1 MNASSEATWMKAART
16 GPRSPNAAKP
26 TPTPSTSSVPAKLAM
41 IIRRERRATFNVSTN
56 LSRSFPSRTTSP
68 LSIIIAMRRDH
79 RPYDEA
85 IFLRAREVRLA
96 ADEEAAILPAR
107 RHRDEISRRG
117 QLDVDPELFLQHW
130 NRPEQTIVL
139 WDNADVDV
147 NRRPAP
153 SEQDGRR
160 SSGEVHAGFGVGC

>member
-1 MNASSEATWMKAART
+1 MIECD
-16 GPRSPNAAKP
+16 
-26 TPTPSTSSVPAKLAM
+26 LA
-41 IIRRERRATFNVSTN
+41 
-56 LSRSFPSRTTSP
+56 
-68 LSIIIAMRRDH
+68 
-79 RPYDEA
+79 
-85 IFLRAREVRLA
+85 LA

-160 SSGEVHAGFGVGC
+160 SSREVHARFGVGCYSVGAHYPAPTVRICYRALFAARAMPPS